1 MGRPFG
7 AMAGRAF
14 MIRNLGRWL
23 SRRAVRARPAAV
35 YGLSMAGSAALAM
48 AALLALQWWAANAE
62 LSARAQWLARQL
74 SMELAP
80 AYAALPRAGAVAVD
94 APACVSG
101 RAALASLVQETPHAR
116 YAVRRLADGGWCG
129 SDLVRSDALS
139 GERALQWARSGAGA
153 TVLVLRG
160 GMAALELE
168 TGWLRALLSQ
178 ARETGV
184 ELQVGLGDARF
195 SADGVARPAVP
206 RADETAFPLPDLA
219 DGMTVAG
226 EADVWRF
233 AARGWAAGLEALLLS
248 LLAGGMLAAWL
259 LRSAGVRNAS
269 DWEIL
274 EGIRH
279 QEFFAHYQ
287 PIVTASSGECVGVEM
302 LARWRHPVQ
311 GNVRSDLFIQTAIDA
326 GLIVPLTRYLLKRV
340 AGELRQVVLPPGFMV
355 GINIASE
362 HLAMPELVNDCRE
375 MLDMLNEKQA
385 VLVLEVSEQTPL
397 REASGALE
405 VIRQLRQLGVNLA
418 LDDFGA
424 GYADKAYL
432 QRWGFDYLKVEKGF
446 VSALGQDCLRGN
458 VLDGLPLSSEKMGV
472 RVIVKGV
479 ETRGQQS
486 YLNVQGFELLQGFYF
501 GKPMTLNHFR
511 QWLYSGIVEDRRHS
525 QRRSP
530 MGRRASD
537 RGGGD

>member
-1 MGRPFG
+1 M
-7 AMAGRAF
+7 M
-14 MIRNLGRWL
+14 RNLVRWL
-23 SRRAVRARPAAV
+23 SGRAAQARPAVV

-48 AALLALQWWAANAE
+48 AALLALQWWAADAE

-74 SMELAP
+74 AAELAP
-80 AYAALPRAGAVAVD
+80 AGAALPRAGAVAID
-94 APACVSG
+94 APACLSA
-101 RAALASLVQETPHAR
+101 RAALASLVQQTPHAR
-116 YAVRRLADGGWCG
+116 YAIRRLPDGRWCG
-129 SDLVRSDALS
+129 SDQARSDALS
-139 GERALQWARSGAGA
+139 GERPLEWARSGAGA
-153 TVLVLRG
+153 ATLVLRG

-178 ARETGV
+178 AREAGV
-184 ELQVGLGDARF
+184 DLQVRLEGGRL
-195 SADGVARPAVP
+195 SADGAIVPAGGHP
-206 RADETAFPLPDLA
+206 GEAAFPVANLA
-219 DGMTVAG
+219 ADMAVAG
-226 EADVWRF
+226 SVDVWAF
-233 AARGWAAGLEALLLS
+233 ASRSWAASLEALLLS

-259 LRSAGVRNAS
+259 LRGAGVRNAS

-287 PIVTASSGECVGVEM
+287 PIVTAASGECVGVEM

-405 VIRQLRQLGVNLA
+405 VIRELRLLGVKLA

-424 GYADKAYL
+424 GYANKAYL

-446 VSALGQDCLRGN
+446 VSALGQECLRGN
-458 VLDGLPLSSEKMGV
+458 VLDGLPLSSEAMGV

-479 ETRGQQS
+479 ETQGQQS

-511 QWLYSGIVEDRRHS
+511 QWLYSGIVEDRRHA
-525 QRRSP
+525 QRRSST
-530 MGRRASD
+530 GRRASY
-537 RGGGD
+537 RGGG